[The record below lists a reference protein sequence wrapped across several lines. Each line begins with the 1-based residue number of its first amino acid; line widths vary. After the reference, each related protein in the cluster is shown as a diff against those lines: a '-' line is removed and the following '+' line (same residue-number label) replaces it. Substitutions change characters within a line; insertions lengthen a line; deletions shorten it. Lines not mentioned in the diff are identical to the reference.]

1 MMIGWNRPH
10 GAGVGQ
16 EGVSVSAENV
26 QVLRNAYDAFA
37 RQDVAA
43 VMAAFDE
50 GIEWQVPESLP
61 FGGTYRGRDGVGE
74 FFGSLPGHF
83 SDLSV
88 EPQEFIDG
96 GDTIVVLVRVA
107 GAGAAGPLD
116 QTHVHL
122 WRMRGGKA
130 TTFTEFGDTA
140 RTLAALGQTAPT
152 A

>member
-1 MMIGWNRPH
+1 M
-10 GAGVGQ
+10 
-16 EGVSVSAENV
+16 SAENV
-26 QVLRNAYDAFA
+26 QVLRSAYDAFA

-43 VMAAFDE
+43 VMAAFDQ
-50 GIEWQVPESLP
+50 GIEWRVPESLP
-61 FGGTYRGRDGVGE
+61 FGGIYRGHDGVGG
-74 FFGSLPGHF
+74 FFGTLPGHF

-122 WRMRGGKA
+122 WRMRDGKA
-130 TTFTEFGDTA
+130 VSFTEFGDTA
-140 RTLAALGQTAPT
+140 RALGALGHGAGTA
-152 A
+152 